1 MRAGGHDHVVDD
13 GGRKLD
19 TEHARDRE
27 APDVGVDDG
36 DRLTLL
42 RKRDSQVGGDRR
54 LAYAALAGRN
64 QQNAG
69 AVTGLGERDRS
80 ALSVT
85 MRSLR
90 TGGGGGIAVQHL
102 ADLCP
107 LLIGHYPE
115 VDADEV
121 DTIEGGNR
129 LGDLALDLV
138 AQGTPRDR
146 EVDTDLDM
154 AAVDR
159 GRPDHAEVDD
169 AAMEFGILHRT
180 QGVDDGGFGDGHGK
194 DSRAGRSGGRSG
206 ANFSYRRR

>member
-1 MRAGGHDHVVDD
+1 MTV
-13 GGRKLD
+13 
-19 TEHARDRE
+19 
-27 APDVGVDDG
+27 
-36 DRLTLL
+36 
-42 RKRDSQVGGDRR
+42 
-54 LAYAALAGRN
+54 
-64 QQNAG
+64 
-69 AVTGLGERDRS
+69 
-80 ALSVT
+80 
-85 MRSLR
+85 RSLR

-121 DTIEGGNR
+121 DTIEGGDR

-138 AQGTPRDR
+138 AQGTTRDR

-194 DSRAGRSGGRSG
+194 DSRAERSGGTK
-206 ANFSYRRR
+206 RREFLLPP